1 MFFWKRKKENSSS
14 CGSRNRRSRDLFLFL
29 AGLALTLMSIFLAR
43 QKIVAAEKEIQ
54 RKAAPVDIVV
64 PSVPIHAGEIFS
76 EQNLA
81 RKSVPASGTST
92 RNVPAT
98 EFELLVGGHSKGNLS
113 AGEPILW
120 TDVEEPLDPE
130 KFSLTIPAGRRAFTF
145 EADISSSF
153 AGLIRPGDSVDLLCE
168 GGSGK
173 RTRSWIREIA
183 VISVNR
189 YFSRIP
195 SKEESQEV
203 STMTVSVTPE
213 EGSFLATAAREGH
226 IHWFLRN
233 PNEPAESAANYLRR
247 TKLPSETIE
256 IWKAGLREYLPSIPV
271 GESG

>member
-1 MFFWKRKKENSSS
+1 
-14 CGSRNRRSRDLFLFL
+14 
-29 AGLALTLMSIFLAR
+29 LTLTSIFLAR

-54 RKAAPVDIVV
+54 RNAAPVDIVV
-64 PSVPIHAGEIFS
+64 PSVPIQAGDLFS

-81 RKSVPASGTST
+81 RKSVPTSGTST

-98 EFELLVGGHSKGNLS
+98 EFELLIGGHSKGNLS

-120 TDVEEPLDPE
+120 TDVEEPLDSE

-168 GGSGK
+168 GESGK
-173 RTRSWIREIA
+173 RTRTWIRAIA

-189 YFSRIP
+189 HFSRIP
-195 SKEESQEV
+195 TKEESQEV
-203 STMTVSVTPE
+203 STMTISVTPE
-213 EGSFLATAAREGH
+213 EGSFLAMAARGGH

-233 PNEPAESAANYLRR
+233 PNEPSKSAVTFPAR
-247 TKLPSETIE
+247 TKQPAEKIE
-256 IWKAGLREYLPSIPV
+256 IWKAGLQEFSPSFPN